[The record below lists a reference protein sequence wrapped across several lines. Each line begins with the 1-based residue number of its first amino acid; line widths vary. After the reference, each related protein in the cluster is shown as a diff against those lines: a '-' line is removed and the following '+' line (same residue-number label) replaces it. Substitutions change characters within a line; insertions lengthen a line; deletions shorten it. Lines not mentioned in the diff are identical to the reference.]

1 MTCTFFGHNDTPPSI
16 RGTLKDVLIY
26 MIENRGADLFYVGD
40 HGNFDRAAISV
51 LRELSKIYPIHYYV
65 VPAYLPTKDPGY
77 PTIFP
82 EGIEKTP
89 KRFAIS
95 FRNRW
100 MPANSD
106 VVVAYVN
113 RSYGGAAQFV
123 ELAEKRKKEIIN
135 LAKQKII

>member
-1 MTCTFFGHNDTPPSI
+1 MTCTFFGHNNTPPEI
-16 RGTLKDVLIY
+16 RGKLKDLLIY

-51 LRELSKIYPIHYYV
+51 LRELSGVYPQIHYYV
-65 VPAYLPTKDPGY
+65 VLAYLPTKDPGY
-77 PTIFP
+77 PTLFP

-100 MPANSD
+100 MTINTDA
-106 VVVAYVN
+106 VIAYVN
-113 RSYGGAAQFV
+113 HSYGGAAQFV
-123 ELAEKRKKEIIN
+123 ELAKKRKKEIIN
-135 LAKQKII
+135 LAK

>member
-26 MIENRGADLFYVGD
+26 LIENRNADLFYVAD

-51 LRELSKIYPIHYYV
+51 LRELSGVYPHIHYYIV
-65 VPAYLPTKDPGY
+65 LAYLPTKDPGY

-82 EGIEKTP
+82 EGIEKSP

-100 MPANSD
+100 MVDRAD
-106 VVVAYVN
+106 TVIAYVN

-123 ELAEKRKKEIIN
+123 ELAKRGKKEIIN
-135 LAKQKII
+135 LAK